1 MMLVY
6 RTPRSGSRA
15 STCCAQMQRCSAII
29 SPVRYRFVFTRAP
42 VVSCYRGGASAA
54 EPGATCRLTI
64 DQTLHVTRSVSHP
77 HQCSV
82 YISHIYY
89 VLACCSSDYGRLPAR
104 GIAPRW
110 NAMLTPRKPIPSMP
124 TSKIP
129 RSPGIP
135 LFSSIVD
142 TRDCLQDGVDKAE
155 S

>member
-64 DQTLHVTRSVSHP
+64 DQTLHVTRPVSHP
-77 HQCSV
+77 QPCSV
-82 YISHIYY
+82 YISQYRRVLFVRLRTTASARHRTTMECNASAAKTDTVDAY
-89 VLACCSSDYGRLPAR
+89 VQDSTKSRDSAVFIHTWYTSLSAR
-104 GIAPRW
+104 RC
-110 NAMLTPRKPIPSMP
+110 R
-124 TSKIP
+124 
-129 RSPGIP
+129 
-135 LFSSIVD
+135 
-142 TRDCLQDGVDKAE
+142 
-155 S
+155 